1 MNNPFSTLTKKE
13 WLLWLCSLF
22 IVLVSNI
29 LAANFDPLTLIAAL
43 VGVTSLVFAAKGN
56 VWAQVLMIVF
66 SILYGIISFRF
77 RYWGEMI
84 TYLGMALPMAVWSAI
99 TWLRHPAESGDAV
112 AIQKLNLRQFAGLLA
127 SCVVVTV
134 LFYRILAALD
144 TPNLA
149 FSTLSVITSFL
160 AAALTML
167 RSSYYALGYAA
178 NDVVLIVLWLL
189 ASLTNSG
196 YLPVAVNSFL
206 MICTALSVGKSAKFC
221 KLNILYFSSLLF
233 ATAGIF
239 CICRASPPHCK
250 APPLHGIMG
259 PDK

>member
-84 TYLGMALPMAVWSAI
+84 TYLGMALPMAPC
-99 TWLRHPAESGDAV
+99 RERRCCCHPEVEPA
-112 AIQKLNLRQFAGLLA
+112 
-127 SCVVVTV
+127 
-134 LFYRILAALD
+134 
-144 TPNLA
+144 
-149 FSTLSVITSFL
+149 
-160 AAALTML
+160 
-167 RSSYYALGYAA
+167 
-178 NDVVLIVLWLL
+178 
-189 ASLTNSG
+189 
-196 YLPVAVNSFL
+196 PV
-206 MICTALSVGKSAKFC
+206 
-221 KLNILYFSSLLF
+221 
-233 ATAGIF
+233 
-239 CICRASPPHCK
+239 CRAAGQLRCGHGAVLPHFGRTGHAKSCFQH
-250 APPLHGIMG
+250 PLCHH
-259 PDK
+259 

>member
-84 TYLGMALPMAVWSAI
+84 TYLGMTMPMAVWSTI
-99 TWLRHPAESGDAV
+99 TWIRNPSKNGNEV
-112 AIQKLNLRQFAGLLA
+112 EIQKLNRKHIAGLSVFSVA
-127 SCVVVTV
+127 VTAA
-134 LFYRILAALD
+134 FYYILHMLD
-144 TPNLA
+144 TPNIV
-149 FSTLSVITSFL
+149 FSTISVTTSFL
-160 AAALTML
+160 AASLTML
-167 RSSYYALGYAA
+167 RSSYYALGYAM
-178 NDVVLIVLWLL
+178 NDIVLIVLWVL
-189 ASLTNSG
+189 ASLKNPA
-196 YLPVAVNSFL
+196 YIPVAVNFAIFFL
-206 MICTALSVGKSAKFC
+206 
-221 KLNILYFSSLLF
+221 NDLYGFVSWKKRE
-233 ATAGIF
+233 AVQG
-239 CICRASPPHCK
+239 
-250 APPLHGIMG
+250 
-259 PDK
+259 

>member
-112 AIQKLNLRQFAGLLA
+112 AIQKLNLRQLPG
-127 SCVVVTV
+127 CWP
-134 LFYRILAALD
+134 AALWSRCCF
-144 TPNLA
+144 TA
-149 FSTLSVITSFL
+149 FWPHWTRQILLSAPSL
-160 AAALTML
+160 
-167 RSSYYALGYAA
+167 SS
-178 NDVVLIVLWLL
+178 L
-189 ASLTNSG
+189 ASL
-196 YLPVAVNSFL
+196 
-206 MICTALSVGKSAKFC
+206 
-221 KLNILYFSSLLF
+221 
-233 ATAGIF
+233 
-239 CICRASPPHCK
+239 RRH
-250 APPLHGIMG
+250 
-259 PDK
+259 

>member
-22 IVLVSNI
+22 IVLLSNI

-178 NDVVLIVLWLL
+178 NDVVILSADT
-189 ASLTNSG
+189 ASEVPQ
-196 YLPVAVNSFL
+196 LPER
-206 MICTALSVGKSAKFC
+206 CLSRK
-221 KLNILYFSSLLF
+221 
-233 ATAGIF
+233 AGIVRCCLYTF
-239 CICRASPPHCK
+239 LPCCLLRQGFFVSAALRRPIAKRPP
-250 APPLHGIMG
+250 ARYNVAR
-259 PDK
+259 

>member
-112 AIQKLNLRQFAGLLA
+112 AIQKLNLRQFAGLAGQLRCGHGA
-127 SCVVVTV
+127 VLPHFGRTGHAKSC
-134 LFYRILAALD
+134 FQ
-144 TPNLA
+144 
-149 FSTLSVITSFL
+149 
-160 AAALTML
+160 
-167 RSSYYALGYAA
+167 
-178 NDVVLIVLWLL
+178 
-189 ASLTNSG
+189 
-196 YLPVAVNSFL
+196 
-206 MICTALSVGKSAKFC
+206 
-221 KLNILYFSSLLF
+221 
-233 ATAGIF
+233 
-239 CICRASPPHCK
+239 H
-250 APPLHGIMG
+250 PLCHH
-259 PDK
+259 

>member
-189 ASLTNSG
+189 ASLTIRGIFRWPST
-196 YLPVAVNSFL
+196 LSFSFL

-221 KLNILYFSSLLF
+221 KLK
-233 ATAGIF
+233 ATHNQTAH
-239 CICRASPPHCK
+239 RHK
-250 APPLHGIMG
+250 AVTRFMPVG
-259 PDK
+259 